1 VVVKVS
7 KPKQDMR
14 FDVPVV
20 GLPTIATMKASGATA
35 LAIDA
40 QRTLLFDREAL
51 IAAANDAGIAL
62 EAFPPAAIAEPN
74 TASIGIDKK

>member
-1 VVVKVS
+1 VKVA

-14 FDVPVV
+14 FDVPVI
-20 GLPTIATMKASGATA
+20 GLPTLATMKAAGATA

-51 IAAANDAGIAL
+51 LAAANEAGIAIQ
-62 EAFPPAAIAEPN
+62 AFPAIPIGEPIAAVE
-74 TASIGIDKK
+74 GREKR

>member
-1 VVVKVS
+1 VS

-20 GLPTIATMKASGATA
+20 GKKTIEVMRQANGTA

-40 QRTLLFDREAL
+40 GRTLLFEREAL
-51 IAAANDAGIAL
+51 IQAADDAGIAIQAFAL
-62 EAFPPAAIAEPN
+62 EKMEAKPETKTEAKAK
-74 TASIGIDKK
+74 S